1 MAESAESRKSRCR
14 ICPWLW
20 GLGVAAAVGG
30 AVWIGQRPPA
40 ASMQPAFGQRAM
52 SGMGAPVRVAA
63 AAPARIPYV
72 IQAIGTVTA
81 FNTVTVR
88 SRVDGEL
95 QEVLFED
102 GQSVT
107 AGDLLARIDP
117 RSYQVQLN
125 EALGKQ
131 AQNAAQRKNAQRD
144 LERYRRLYAQ
154 NSIARQVLDA
164 QEAQVQQ
171 LQGLQ
176 QSDQAAVDRARLQL
190 DYTRITAP
198 ISGRLGLRRVDQGN
212 LVSAGSSDG
221 LVTIAQTQPISVLFT
236 IPQAQLPDVLAQ
248 AARPL
253 PVEVYDRQDTRK
265 LATGELMAL
274 DNEIDTATGTLRLK
288 AKFANADHMLFPNQF
303 VNVRLHVSNH
313 DAPVAIPAA
322 AAQYG
327 SVGEFVYVVRDD
339 NTVQMRRVVLGRG
352 DGERIAVVAGL
363 AVGERVVIEGTDR
376 LRDGV
381 RVQVRDGVA
390 GKPAPDDRP
399 QGMEERS
406 APQAGA
412 ARTQAAPA
420 RARNRAP

>member
-30 AVWIGQRPPA
+30 ALWIGQQPPA
-40 ASMQPAFGQRAM
+40 ASVQPAFGQRAM
-52 SGMGAPVRVAA
+52 SGMRAPVRVATV
-63 AAPARIPYV
+63 APARIPYV

-95 QEVLFED
+95 QEILFED

-107 AGDLLARIDP
+107 AGTLLARIDP
-117 RSYQVQLN
+117 RAYQVQLN
-125 EALGKQ
+125 EALGRQ
-131 AQNAAQRKNAQRD
+131 AQNTAQRNNAQRD

-154 NSIARQVLDA
+154 QSIARQVLDA

-190 DYTRITAP
+190 EYTQITAP

-212 LVSAGSSDG
+212 LVSAGASDG
-221 LVTIAQTQPISVLFT
+221 LVTIAQTQPISVIFT
-236 IPQAQLPDVLAQ
+236 IAQAQLPDVLAQ
-248 AARPL
+248 ATHPL
-253 PVEVYDRQDTRK
+253 TVEVYDRQDTHK

-303 VNVRLHVSNH
+303 VNVKLHVSSQ

-327 SVGEFVYVVRDD
+327 SVGEFVYLVRDD
-339 NTVQMRRVVLGRG
+339 DTVQMRRVVLGRG
-352 DGERIAVVAGL
+352 DGEHIAVVAGL
-363 AVGERVVIEGTDR
+363 DVGDRVVIEGTDR

-381 RVQVRDGVA
+381 RVQVRGDA
-390 GKPAPDDRP
+390 AQNTAPEDRP
-399 QGMEERS
+399 AHSEARN
-406 APQAGA
+406 APQASA
-412 ARTQAAPA
+412 ARTQAASA
-420 RARNRAP
+420 RARNRTP

>member
-1 MAESAESRKSRCR
+1 MAESAESAKPRCR

-20 GLGVAAAVGG
+20 GLGLVVAVG
-30 AVWIGQRPPA
+30 AAIWVAHAPPTVNE
-40 ASMQPAFGQRAM
+40 PAFGRRAM
-52 SGMGAPVRVAA
+52 PGMATPVRVAT

-102 GQSVT
+102 GQSVQ

-117 RSYQVQLN
+117 RPYQVQLD

-131 AQNAAQRKNAQRD
+131 AQNAAQLKNAQRD
-144 LERYRRLYAQ
+144 LQRYRHLFTQ

-171 LQGLQ
+171 LQGLMR
-176 QSDQAAVDRARLQL
+176 SDQAAVDRARLQL

-221 LVTIAQTQPISVLFT
+221 LVTIAQTQPISVFFT
-236 IPQAQLPDVLAQ
+236 IPQAQLPDVLAHIDQ
-248 AARPL
+248 TL
-253 PVEVYDRQDTRK
+253 GVEVYDREDTRK
-265 LATGELMAL
+265 LAAGELMAL

-303 VNVRLHVSNH
+303 VNVRLHV
-313 DAPVAIPAA
+313 DTLVAPVAIPVA

-327 SVGEFVYVVRDD
+327 SVGEFVYLVREDD
-339 NTVQMRRVVLGRG
+339 TVQMRRVVLGRG
-352 DGERIAVVAGL
+352 DGERIAVVSGLDAGD
-363 AVGERVVIEGTDR
+363 RVVIEGTDR
-376 LRDGV
+376 LRDGA
-381 RVQVRDGVA
+381 RVQVREDAVER
-390 GKPAPDDRP
+390 KLPDDAP
-399 QGMEERS
+399 PDTQDGI
-406 APQAGA
+406 APQAVA
-412 ARTQAAPA
+412 PRPQTAPQRTRHPA
-420 RARNRAP
+420 S